1 MKTIT
6 RMLLACSLVAVALT
20 LGGCVSRLGAFTVLS
35 TKNID
40 WSRTQ
45 EYVRYSDKTK
55 GKDINHIIIFIP
67 TKANVNIEDAVDDA
81 IEKIPGGIALVDAVV
96 RYRSF
101 SIPFIYAQAGY
112 IVEGSVLIDPK
123 LIDPK
128 LAEIAEGD
136 VENTTYYISYIEDNE
151 TKLLPVS
158 EEEYMKYSIM

>member
-45 EYVRYSDKTK
+45 EYVRSNKKTE
-55 GKDINHIIIFIP
+55 GKDIYHIIIFIP
-67 TKANVNIEDAVDDA
+67 TKETVTIEDAVDEA
-81 IEKIPGGIALVDAVV
+81 IEKVPGGIALVDAVV
-96 RYRSF
+96 RHKF
-101 SIPFIYAQAGY
+101 FWIPYIYGQAGY
-112 IVEGSVLIDPK
+112 VVEGSV

>member
-6 RMLLACSLVAVALT
+6 RMLLACGLGAVALA
-20 LGGCVSRLGAFTVLS
+20 LGGCASRVGAFTVLS
-35 TKNID
+35 TRNID

-45 EYVRYSDKTK
+45 EYVRSSEKTK

-67 TKANVNIEDAVDDA
+67 TKANVNIEDAVDNA
-81 IEKIPGGIALVDAVV
+81 IAKVPGGIALVDAVV

-101 SIPFIYAQAGY
+101 SIPLIYAQGGY

-123 LIDPK
+123 LVDPK
-128 LAEIAEGD
+128 IAEISEGD

-151 TKLLPVS
+151 TKLIPVS
-158 EEEYMKYSIM
+158 EEEYMKHSIM